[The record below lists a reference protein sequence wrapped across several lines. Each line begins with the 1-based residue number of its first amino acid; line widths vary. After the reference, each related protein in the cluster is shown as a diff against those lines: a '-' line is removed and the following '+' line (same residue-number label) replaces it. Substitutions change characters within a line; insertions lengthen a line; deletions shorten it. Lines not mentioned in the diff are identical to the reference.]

1 MFGRIRK
8 LAGVLTLLALTA
20 LMAEG
25 VSAALCAPFGA
36 DGAMVMQSLPD
47 AEAPA
52 PHGEHDPRPDRTDP
66 CPLAP
71 IGGSA
76 GCLVVA
82 SLPSTAPTDPT
93 EQIRSAA
100 LGAFHP
106 DHATSSPAAPPYH
119 PPRA

>member
-1 MFGRIRK
+1 MFGRIRR

-25 VSAALCAPFGA
+25 VSAALCAPSGS
-36 DGAMVMQSLPD
+36 DGDMVMQGMPD

-52 PHGEHDPRPDRTDP
+52 PLGEHDSHPDPSDP

-76 GCLVVA
+76 GCLVAA
-82 SLPSTAPTDPT
+82 SLPSAAPSDPT
-93 EQIRSAA
+93 EQVRSAA
-100 LGAFHP
+100 LGAFIP
-106 DHATSSPAAPPYH
+106 DPAASSPAAPPFH

>member
-1 MFGRIRK
+1 MFGRIRR

-36 DGAMVMQSLPD
+36 DGAMVMQGMPD

-52 PHGEHDPRPDRTDP
+52 SHGDHDPRPDRTDP

-82 SLPSTAPTDPT
+82 SLPSTAPDEPT
-93 EQIRSAA
+93 EQILSAA
-100 LGAFHP
+100 IGAVHSDP
-106 DHATSSPAAPPYH
+106 ASSSPAAPPYH